1 MAASRM
7 EMLASAKQV
16 ASGNSAAF
24 PVPTLTMAAIGVD
37 VTAVEGTSPQLD
49 LWLEGST
56 DGGTT
61 WFELVADQVLK
72 SSGVAAANTVS
83 ANARDIVEAKTS
95 TDAEKFIGVYK
106 HLPVDTVRVHWTISG
121 TSPGFT
127 FAVDLVGK

>member
-1 MAASRM
+1 
-7 EMLASAKQV
+7 
-16 ASGNSAAF
+16 
-24 PVPTLTMAAIGVD
+24 MAAIGVD

-72 SSGVAAANTVS
+72 SSGVAAGNSPATNV
-83 ANARDIVEAKTS
+83 RDIVDAKT
-95 TDAEKFIGVYK
+95 TTTPEKFLGLFK
-106 HLPVDTVRVHWTISG
+106 HLACDVVRVHWAISG